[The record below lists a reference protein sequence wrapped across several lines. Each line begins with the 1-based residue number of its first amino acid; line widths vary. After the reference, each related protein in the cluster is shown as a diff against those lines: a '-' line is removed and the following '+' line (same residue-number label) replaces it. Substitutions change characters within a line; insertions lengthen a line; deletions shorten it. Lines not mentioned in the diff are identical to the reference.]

1 MKKTYLIPQATAIR
15 LDVSPLL
22 NISGGGQGNE
32 GDIAESKRFWGSTI
46 LDDEEQLET
55 DVDVDWADNA
65 NTLFAAVDTR
75 SVNGCFSLVVMYNSE
90 SVL

>member
-22 NISGGGQGNE
+22 NVSGGGQGNE
-32 GDIAESKRFWGSTI
+32 GDDAESKRFWGTTI

-55 DVDVDWADNA
+55 DVDVD
-65 NTLFAAVDTR
+65 
-75 SVNGCFSLVVMYNSE
+75 
-90 SVL
+90 